1 MWKCEGALG
10 IDKDAFSKNANV
22 DDILYL
28 TPNLLYK
35 AATGISIDNP
45 EIKDKPM
52 FGETD
57 SKINDVA
64 KVLEDNW
71 LANTN
76 SELGSGLTYSG
87 AWLTIIGAIISV
99 SGTKCPPVVNV
110 FVTGAGVVVSVAG
123 VCIQREIDSVDRMKE
138 YVTEQMKQGEMYV
151 SITGGNSG
159 IIDMEPWNE
168 YGYVYKVK
176 TMSFYGDV
184 SPIDSEK
191 TKDYLGL

>member
-1 MWKCEGALG
+1 MIAES
-10 IDKDAFSKNANV
+10 I
-22 DDILYL
+22 
-28 TPNLLYK
+28 K
-35 AATGISIDNP
+35 ATTGLSIDNP

-52 FGETD
+52 YGEKN

-76 SELGSGLTYSG
+76 SELGGVLTYAG
-87 AWLTIIGAIISV
+87 TGTTVIGAIISI

-110 FVTGAGVVVSVAG
+110 FVTGAGVVVAVAG

-151 SITGGNSG
+151 SITGG
-159 IIDMEPWNE
+159 E
-168 YGYVYKVK
+168 
-176 TMSFYGDV
+176 
-184 SPIDSEK
+184 
-191 TKDYLGL
+191 